1 MALLFLKG
9 VSGQQAHTP
18 NSAGPVEGPHATRT
32 VPGPPRAPRRG
43 SRLCAHLGAPSVW
56 GESLISSAPHYFQR
70 EKTQFLWKADNLKMD
85 KLVQKFL
92 PLKKKK
98 KGRREGRM
106 KGKEGGRAAEREGA
120 IPKETCEPVPLIRAL
135 SSSVGGQ
142 TGGFSQP
149 DASSCGRPAGGPKR
163 LAALRGAA
171 GAAY

>member
-98 KGRREGRM
+98 RKARRKDER
-106 KGKEGGRAAEREGA
+106 KGGRAGGGEGGSD
-120 IPKETCEPVPLIRAL
+120 T
-135 SSSVGGQ
+135 
-142 TGGFSQP
+142 
-149 DASSCGRPAGGPKR
+149 
-163 LAALRGAA
+163 
-171 GAAY
+171 